1 MRVRPSL
8 PLVFVVL
15 LVTTALVTTAL
26 TAPAA
31 ARPPPDP
38 VCEPC
43 GDGFAD
49 ELRWHGEL
57 HGLNASATVTGVER
71 STATVRVRK
80 NGTVA
85 WTVRNR
91 LANDAAVE
99 LLRENGT
106 ALAAVAADATSGRL
120 LDARVTSDGVV
131 VLRYRTPD
139 AAAVAP
145 GGAVRFDHFRE
156 TRSHHFDGL
165 GADRLTVRGPPGTVV
180 RGAPAAADVDGNA
193 FTLTTYGDDGS
204 GFVTFAPPGVTG
216 HALGVLA
223 VVDALWLL
231 VATNLL
237 VVVLFPAALLLAG
250 LAGTARVLDRGPGG
264 EERVNRTAA
273 AVGAIGVVVL
283 VAALLALGGFQRLL
297 VVGVAAAHVALAALA
312 RSDVRPTLPRAV
324 AGVGVATL
332 AGLASAL
339 GIAAL
344 VAPWYLEQLATGTYY
359 AVDRAGVAAF
369 ATLWL
374 LSMAVVG
381 YAAAE
386 RRYRRVAV
394 VGPPVALAVWNAIR
408 TPLTYPQNHLSVV
421 LLAVPVVVAAVVVVF
436 GLPAFLLGRAVAAAA
451 E

>member
-1 MRVRPSL
+1 MRRPSL
-8 PLVFVVL
+8 PFVLVAL
-15 LVTTALVTTAL
+15 LVTPAIVAPAL
-26 TAPAA
+26 TVPAA
-31 ARPPPDP
+31 ARPPPEP

-49 ELRWHGEL
+49 ELQWHGEL
-57 HGLNASATVTGVER
+57 HDLNASATVTDVER
-71 STATVRVRK
+71 STATVRVDE

-91 LANDAAVE
+91 LANGAAVE

-106 ALAAVAADATSGRL
+106 ALAAVAADATPGRL
-120 LDARVTSDGVV
+120 LDARVTTDGVV

-193 FTLTTYGDDGS
+193 LTLTTYGDDGS

-216 HALGVLA
+216 HALAGVA
-223 VVDALWLL
+223 VADAVWLS

-237 VVVLFPAALLLAG
+237 AVVLFPAALLLAA
-250 LAGTARVLDRGPGG
+250 LAGTARLVGRGSGS
-264 EERVNRTAA
+264 ERCVTRTAA
-273 AVGAIGVVVL
+273 AVGGLGVVVF
-283 VAALLALGGFQRLL
+283 VAALLALGGFQRLFAAA
-297 VVGVAAAHVALAALA
+297 VATAHVALAALA

-324 AGVGVATL
+324 AGVGVAAL
-332 AGLASAL
+332 VGFASAL
-339 GIAAL
+339 GIAAF

-394 VGPPVALAVWNAIR
+394 VGPPVALAVWNALR